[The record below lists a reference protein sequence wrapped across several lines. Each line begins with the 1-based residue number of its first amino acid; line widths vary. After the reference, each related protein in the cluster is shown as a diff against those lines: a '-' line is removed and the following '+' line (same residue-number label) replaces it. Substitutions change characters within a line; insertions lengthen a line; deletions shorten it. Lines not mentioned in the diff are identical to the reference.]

1 MESSLSPVLLESF
14 RRNGQVNAALLEHL
28 APADLEFSDGVG
40 GLSIGQHLEH
50 LVGVRKF
57 WLEQVAP
64 TFAAALQYHTLEGH
78 NRFWQVTL
86 ELSTMAAAFAEGDQ
100 AVLAAVQA
108 AYSSATPFE
117 KYFSSDPA
125 HFLQQTLVH
134 DAHHRGQIIVL
145 LRQHGRT
152 LEEMSQL
159 EGATWP
165 IWKK

>member
-28 APADLEFSDGVG
+28 TPADLELSDGVG

-50 LVGVRKF
+50 LVGVRRF
-57 WLEQVAP
+57 WLEQIAP
-64 TFAAALQYHTLEGH
+64 TFAVALQYRTLEGH

-86 ELSTMAAAFAEGDQ
+86 ELSALAGAFAEGDQ
-100 AVLAAVQA
+100 AALDAVQA
-108 AYSSATPFE
+108 AYTKGQAFE

-125 HFLQQTLVH
+125 HFLQQTLIH
-134 DAHHRGQIIVL
+134 DAHHRGQIMVL
-145 LRQHGRT
+145 LRQNGHT
-152 LEEMSQL
+152 LEQMDTL

-165 IWKK
+165 IWRK